1 MKIYLVGGAVRDEL
15 LGRPIKERDYVVVGS
30 TLEQMSKLGYQQV
43 GNDFPV
49 FLHPTTKDEHAL
61 ARTERKSGQGYTGFI
76 CDFGPEI
83 TLEEDLLR
91 RDLTV
96 NAIAKDDDGSLID
109 PYDGQK
115 DLESRILR
123 HVSSA
128 FSEDPLRVLRVA
140 RFAARY
146 KEYNFTIA
154 AETWHL
160 MQTMV
165 ANGELKTLTKERI
178 WLEIEKTIQDK
189 GLGHFLH
196 TIWRLSA
203 LDDVTPYIPTWDEA
217 AYDKFQSALS
227 RLEKNDELDGL
238 AQFSLAC
245 YFSGASLIQLA
256 QAKRFKVPNSYIE
269 SSKELITNLDLLSKE
284 NKTPDDW
291 LIILQNIDAWRRPE
305 KLARFCYICSK
316 VSDNFRVLCDKLTQ
330 NFLATRN
337 IDVQEIIAMG
347 YQGKAI
353 QEQLKLRRL
362 KAIQN

>member
-30 TLEQMSKLGYQQV
+30 TPEQMSELGYQQV
-43 GNDFPV
+43 GSDFPV
-49 FLHPTTKDEHAL
+49 FLHPITKDEHAL

-109 PYDGQK
+109 PYGGQK

-123 HVSSA
+123 HVSKA

-146 KEYNFTIA
+146 QDYNFTIA
-154 AETWHL
+154 TETWQL
-160 MQTMV
+160 MRTMV
-165 ANGELKTLTKERI
+165 AHGELQTLTRERI
-178 WLEIEKTIQDK
+178 WLEIEKTIQDN
-189 GLGHFLH
+189 GLGHFLD
-196 TIWRLSA
+196 TISTLGA
-203 LDDVTPYIPTWDEA
+203 LKLVAPYILAWDKTV
-217 AYDKFQSALS
+217 YRKFQNALS
-227 RLEKNDELDGL
+227 KLEGNNEFDVF
-238 AQFSLAC
+238 AQFSLAVF
-245 YFSGASLIQLA
+245 YSGATLSSLDE
-256 QAKRFKVPNSYIE
+256 AKQFKVPNLYIE
-269 SSKELITNLDLLSKE
+269 CSKELLSNITLLHKD
-284 NKTPDDW
+284 NKAAEDW
-291 LIILQNIDAWRRPE
+291 LNILQNIDAWRRPH

-316 VSDNFRVLCDKLTQ
+316 VSDKLSVLCDKLNQ
-330 NFLATRN
+330 NFLATSN
-337 IDVQEIIAMG
+337 IDVQEIIAEG
-347 YQGKAI
+347 YQGQTI

-362 KAIQN
+362 KAIRV

>member
-30 TLEQMSKLGYQQV
+30 TLEQMIKLGYQQV

-109 PYDGQK
+109 PYGGKK
-115 DLESRILR
+115 DIESRVLR

-154 AETWHL
+154 TETWHL

-165 ANGELKTLTKERI
+165 ANGELQTLTKERI

-196 TIWRLSA
+196 TVWRLDA
-203 LDDVTPYIPTWDEA
+203 LDAVTPYLPKWDQA
-217 AYDKFQSALS
+217 IYDKFQNALS
-227 RLEKNDELDGL
+227 RLEKNDAFDGL

-245 YFSGASLIQLA
+245 YFSGTCLIQLE
-256 QAKRFKVPNSYIE
+256 QAKQFKVPNVYIE

-284 NKTPDDW
+284 NKTSDDW
-291 LIILQNIDAWRRPE
+291 LIILQNIDVWRRPE
-305 KLARFCYICSK
+305 KLERFCYICSK
-316 VSDNFRVLCDKLTQ
+316 VSDNFRALCDKLTQ

-337 IDVQEIIAMG
+337 IDVQEIIAEG

-353 QEQLKLRRL
+353 QEQLNLRRL
-362 KAIQN
+362 KAIQK